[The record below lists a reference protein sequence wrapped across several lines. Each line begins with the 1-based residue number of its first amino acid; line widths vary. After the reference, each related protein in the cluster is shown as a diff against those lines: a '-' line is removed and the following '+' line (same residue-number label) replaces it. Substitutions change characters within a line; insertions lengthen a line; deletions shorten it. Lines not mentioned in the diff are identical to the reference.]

1 MSRRIVVTGL
11 GAVSPVG
18 VGVDAMWESITAGRS
33 GVGPIT
39 AFDASAYPVRFAAC
53 VDDWD
58 PTPWIDTK
66 EARRLSRFQQF
77 ALASALMAVED
88 AGLEIDETNAD
99 RVGVIVGSGIG
110 GLATME
116 EQKAVLDAKGPG
128 RVSPFLVPMMIVD
141 LAAGHISIRLG
152 AKGINYAPVSA
163 CATGTHSIGEAG
175 EAIRR
180 GDADVVIAGGFD
192 CGVTPLGLAGFSAA
206 RSLSTR
212 NDDPQGASRPFDAD
226 RDGFVMGEGGAVLVL
241 EELEHA
247 RSRSARIYG
256 ELAGYGA
263 SADAYHLTA
272 PDPSGDGARRAMQQ
286 ALDSAGVSP
295 SAVDYINAHGTSTG
309 LGDAAET
316 GAIKQVFGADAPP
329 VSSTKSM
336 TGHLLGGAGS
346 LEAAICLLA
355 MRHGVLPPTINYT
368 TPDPECDLDYVPN
381 IAREAVLRSALSNS
395 FGFGGHNATLL
406 FTALGES
413 AS

>member
-1 MSRRIVVTGL
+1 MRRVVITGL

-18 VGVDAMWESITAGRS
+18 TGVDAMWDALVAGTS
-33 GVGPIT
+33 GIGPIT
-39 AFDASAYPVRFAAC
+39 AFDVSAYPTRFAGC

-58 PTPWIDTK
+58 PTPWIDAK

-77 ALASALMAVED
+77 AVAAAQMAVDD
-88 AGLEIDETNAD
+88 AGLVVDETNAE

-110 GLATME
+110 GLQTME
-116 EQKAVLDAKGPG
+116 EQKSVLDEKGPG

-163 CATGTHSIGEAG
+163 CATGNHAIGEAG
-175 EAIRR
+175 EAIKR
-180 GDADVVIAGGFD
+180 GDADVVVAGGFD

-226 RDGFVMGEGGAVLVL
+226 RDGFVMGEGGGIVIL

-247 RSRSARIYG
+247 KRRGARIYA

-263 SADAYHLTA
+263 SADASPLTA
-272 PDPSGDGARRAMQQ
+272 PAPDGNGARRAMLQ
-286 ALDSAGVSP
+286 ALERAQLP
-295 SAVDYINAHGTSTG
+295 AAVVGYINAHGTSTE

-316 GAIKQVFGADAPP
+316 GAIKAVFGTDTPP

-336 TGHLLGGAGS
+336 TGHLLGGAGA
-346 LEAAICLLA
+346 LEAVISTLA
-355 MRHGVLPPTINYT
+355 LVRETLPPTINYT
-368 TPDPECDLDYVPN
+368 TPDPACDLDYVPN
-381 IAREAVLRSALSNS
+381 EARAARVQAVMSNS
-395 FGFGGHNATLL
+395 FGFGGHNASLL
-406 FTALGES
+406 FSRFDG
-413 AS
+413 

>member
-1 MSRRIVVTGL
+1 MDRRIVVTGL

-18 VGVDAMWESITAGRS
+18 VGPDAIWDSISNGRS

-39 AFDASAYPVRFAAC
+39 AFDVSAYPTRFAAC

-58 PTPWIDTK
+58 PSPWIEPK
-66 EARRLSRFQQF
+66 EARRMARFQQF

-88 AGLEIDETNAD
+88 AGLVIDENNAE

-110 GLATME
+110 GLGTME
-116 EQKAVLDAKGPG
+116 EQKEVLDAKGPG

-141 LAAGHISIRLG
+141 LAAGHISIKLG

-163 CATGTHSIGEAG
+163 CATGNHSIGEAG

-180 GDADVVIAGGFD
+180 GDADVIIAGGFD

-212 NDDPQGASRPFDAD
+212 NDDPVAASRPFDAD
-226 RDGFVMGEGGAVLVL
+226 RDGFVMGEGGGVVVL

-247 RSRSARIYG
+247 RARGARIYG

-272 PDPSGDGARRAMQQ
+272 PDPTGDGARRAMLQ
-286 ALDSAGVSP
+286 ALSRAGIAASAI
-295 SAVDYINAHGTSTG
+295 DYVNAHGTSTG

-316 GAIKQVFGADAPP
+316 GAIKQVFGADTPP

-336 TGHLLGGAGS
+336 TGHLLGGAGA
-346 LEAAICLLA
+346 LEAVICLQA

-368 TPDPECDLDYVPN
+368 TPDPACDLDYVPN
-381 IAREAVLRSALSNS
+381 EARPARIGALLSNS

-406 FTALGES
+406 FTAYEG
-413 AS
+413 

>member
-1 MSRRIVVTGL
+1 MRRVVVTGM

-18 VGVDAMWESITAGRS
+18 IGIPEVWDAITSGRS
-33 GVGPIT
+33 GIGEIT
-39 AFDASAYPVRFAAC
+39 LFDASAYSTRFGGC

-58 PTPWIDTK
+58 PLPWIDAK
-66 EARRLSRFQQF
+66 EARRMARFQQF
-77 ALASALMAVED
+77 AVAAAQMAMD
-88 AGLEIDETNAD
+88 DCGLVIDESNAE

-110 GLATME
+110 GLQTME
-116 EQKAVLDAKGPG
+116 EQKEILMEKGPG

-141 LAAGHISIRLG
+141 LAAGHISIQLG

-163 CATGTHSIGEAG
+163 CATGNHSIGEAG

-192 CGVTPLGLAGFSAA
+192 CGITPLGLAGFCAA

-212 NDDPQGASRPFDAD
+212 NDDPVGASRPFDAD

-247 RSRSARIYG
+247 RARGAHIYA
-256 ELAGYGA
+256 ELTGYGA

-272 PDPSGDGARRAMQQ
+272 PAPDGSGARRAMIA
-286 ALDSAGVSP
+286 ALDRARLNPSDVS
-295 SAVDYINAHGTSTG
+295 YINAHGTSTE

-316 GAIKQVFGADAPP
+316 GAIKTVFGADVPP

-336 TGHLLGGAGS
+336 TGHLLGGAAA
-346 LEAAICLLA
+346 LEAVFCIQAI
-355 MRHGVLPPTINYT
+355 VTDTLPPTINYM
-368 TPDPECDLDYVPN
+368 TPDPACDLDYVPN
-381 IAREAVLRSALSNS
+381 VAREAKVDAALSNS
-395 FGFGGHNATLL
+395 FGFGGHNASVI
-406 FTALGES
+406 FSRFGG
-413 AS
+413 

>member
-355 MRHGVLPPTINYT
+355 MRYGVLPPTINYT

>member
-1 MSRRIVVTGL
+1 VSRRIVVTGL

-18 VGVDAMWESITAGRS
+18 VGIDAMWESIRNGRS

-39 AFDASAYPVRFAAC
+39 LFDASAYPVRFAAC

-58 PTPWIDTK
+58 PSPWMDPK

-77 ALASALMAVED
+77 AVASALMAVED
-88 AGLEIDETNAD
+88 AGLEIDEDNAD
-99 RVGVIVGSGIG
+99 RVGVIVGSGVG

-116 EQKAVLDAKGPG
+116 EQKDVLDAKGPA

-175 EAIRR
+175 EIIRR
-180 GDADVVIAGGFD
+180 GDADAVIAGGLD
-192 CGVTPLGLAGFSAA
+192 CGVTPLGLAGFSSA

-212 NDDPQGASRPFDAD
+212 NDDPQGASRPFDAG
-226 RDGFVMGEGGAVLVL
+226 RDGFVMGEGGAILVL

-247 RSRSARIYG
+247 QSRGARIYG

-263 SADAYHLTA
+263 TADAYHLTA

-286 ALDSAGVSP
+286 ALDRAGVAP

-309 LGDAAET
+309 LGDVAET
-316 GAIKQVFGADAPP
+316 GAIKQVFGAQVPP

-355 MRHGVLPPTINYT
+355 IRDGVLPPTINYT

-381 IAREAVLRSALSNS
+381 TAREAVVRSALSNS

-406 FTALGES
+406 FTALDEPDR
-413 AS
+413 